1 MENKICKISKTP
13 FIKWTGSKRKQAPYI
28 VNKFPKNIDTYYE
41 CFVGGAS
48 VLHELLNEIFIGNI
62 TCNKIICS
70 DLNKDLI
77 NIWNMF
83 IDKKKRQKLLNYYT
97 DLHIQLKERANY
109 QEGFEVTKEDIKK
122 CSTLYYEMRNKYNE
136 FITNNI
142 YNDERAMIFYWITR
156 TSFNGLIRYNPNNG
170 KFNSPFHVGG
180 RFGITP
186 DELEKVFDSWG
197 MVIDDFID
205 NGGKLE
211 FICDDYINVI
221 KNAKENDVVYM
232 DPPYSNTG
240 GMYFMEA
247 FNYEQMYD
255 IIELL
260 SKHNVKI
267 LLSFDG
273 KSGKE
278 DRTETNM
285 RHWYKTHEYV
295 ESGHSSFKKLKSA
308 SRGKENKDMVYDSL
322 YMNY

>member
-1 MENKICKISKTP
+1 METVISKVSKTP

-28 VNKFPKNIDTYYE
+28 VSKFPKVIDTYYE
-41 CFVGGAS
+41 PFVGGAS
-48 VLHELLNEIFIGNI
+48 VLHELLNEIFVGNI
-62 TCNKIICS
+62 ICKKIICS

-77 NIWNMF
+77 NIWNIF
-83 IDKKKRQKLLNYYT
+83 IDKTKRQKLFDYYSK
-97 DLHIQLKERANY
+97 LHQQLKDRAEY
-109 QEGFEVTKEDIKK
+109 TEGFEVTAEQIKK
-122 CSTLYYEMRNKYNE
+122 CQTLYYEMRNKYNN
-136 FITNNI
+136 FIENNI
-142 YNDERAMIFYWITR
+142 YNDERAMLFYWITR

-186 DELEKVFDSWG
+186 NELEKVFNTWG
-197 MVIDDFID
+197 MVIDDYID
-205 NGGKLE
+205 NGGTIE

-221 KNAKENDVVYM
+221 KNAKTNDVIYM
-232 DPPYSNTG
+232 DPPYLKTG
-240 GMYFMEA
+240 GMYFMHI
-247 FNYEQMYD
+247 FDYEKMYD
-255 IIELL
+255 IIEYVGKNGAKVLL
-260 SKHNVKI
+260 SY
-267 LLSFDG
+267 DG

-278 DRTETNM
+278 DRTEINM